1 MRSKRHRSAIAPAN
15 GRSTQEAASAG
26 VLPAQRPVPADGLPR
41 AAHGTRRPRLR
52 DRICRHRPYICFG
65 PR

>member
-1 MRSKRHRSAIAPAN
+1 MAPAN
-15 GRSTQEAASAG
+15 GRSTQEAALAG
-26 VLPAQRPVPADGLPR
+26 VLPAQSPVPADGLSR
-41 AAHGTRRPRLR
+41 AAHETRLPRLR